1 MHSPK
6 GNSNRRRPS
15 SSPVSHRGRMKPKY
29 RMMVAGVLTSMALL
43 VGIAGS
49 AVQIGTAPSKAEA
62 ATTGA
67 GYSGIT
73 PEGGY
78 LGNYIVPDG
87 SRAYCMDS
95 SADWPSGSTG
105 GGSIVSSLSMATGEP
120 LSATVL
126 QKLNYALSNWGQ
138 TGDATQAA
146 AVDAYVYAYT
156 STWAHY
162 NGQGYATGVHYINGN
177 SAVQSVFD
185 TIWNATEANAGAVQN
200 AVSPSGSM
208 SFSVDNN
215 NYTGSLRVSGMPAA
229 ARINLTLTNG
239 VFSDTGS
246 ATRNGVGNGTYG
258 VRGTPPDG
266 TTQYKISVVGN
277 ASFSNGYTFDPDV
290 AIYYTGSQ
298 QRVIKGGTTTPNTS
312 YWTMSASDPFDRST
326 VFSPIASTQV
336 ASRFVS
342 STASF
347 SDMLTAGV
355 AAGSE
360 PWRQFQDGSYL
371 PVVAKGTLYYLG
383 ADQPTTG
390 ASVPSDATAVGTASV
405 TLRGPGTYSAP
416 SVLPTD
422 HKPGFYNWVWNISS
436 ADQSFVV
443 QANLPANYAWSDQF
457 GQTSETH
464 VVAAQL
470 SGASQ
475 VNAAQVGFGQTVSD
489 ALTVTLDQ
497 GPWPTIGGNPVP
509 AHFQHKAYWVAGDT
523 APTAGAV
530 VPSDATLFHTTDV
543 TVTAPGTYSS
553 DSVPAPPTSF
563 GYLVN
568 VWAIVQDGPGANY
581 FADWNDGW
589 ATKGEVTQVVA
600 PSVATQAVASVA
612 LGDEA
617 GDTAIVSGP
626 IPAPYCGTGAAATN
640 CPNTVTFAAYLQK
653 DLGAQ
658 PLCEPGNEVFNT
670 GYTPD
675 SDVSTGSTPAPTST
689 PIQRDPAFFF
699 NKPVPVAATGSYPS
713 AKAIFKSVGV
723 YYWVATF
730 RTGDGTVIHT
740 GDCGDQTEKTVVAE
754 DDVVTTATSLVSVGQ
769 AGHDTALVTGVIP
782 TNATIEFAVYKQSG
796 TTAICD
802 SSNEV
807 KVGTPH
813 PLPAT
818 GQYVSDDYTFTQPG
832 TYFWVETVRNARGE
846 ITHQGKCGADGET
859 TNVAAL
865 AKTGSDTAAFTS
877 IGITFGALLIG
888 AGILLFAITRRT
900 KRTSTK

>member
-1 MHSPK
+1 
-6 GNSNRRRPS
+6 
-15 SSPVSHRGRMKPKY
+15 MKPKY

-87 SRAYCMDS
+87 SRAYCIDS
-95 SADWPSGSTG
+95 SADWPSGATG

-138 TGDATQAA
+138 TADATQAA

-177 SAVQSVFD
+177 SAVQNAFD
-185 TIWNATEANAGAVQN
+185 NIWNATEANAGSVQN
-200 AVSPSGSM
+200 AVNPSGWM
-208 SFSVDNN
+208 SLAVDNN
-215 NYTGSLRVSGMPAA
+215 NYNGTLTVTGMPGG
-229 ARINLTLTNG
+229 ARVNLTLTNG

-258 VRGTPPDG
+258 VRGTPPNN
-266 TTQYKISVVGN
+266 TSLYKISAVGN
-277 ASFSNGYTFDPDV
+277 ASFSNGYTFDPNV
-290 AIYYTGSQ
+290 TIYYTGAQ
-298 QRVIKGGTTTPNTS
+298 QRVIKGGTTTPHIS

-326 VFSPIASTQV
+326 VFSPIATTQV
-336 ASRFVS
+336 TSRFVS
-342 STASF
+342 STAPF
-347 SDMLTAGV
+347 SDTLAAAV
-355 AAGSE
+355 AAGSQ
-360 PWRQFQDGSYL
+360 PWRQFDDGSYF
-371 PVVAKGTLYYLG
+371 PIVAKGTLYYLG
-383 ADQPTTG
+383 ADQPTAG
-390 ASVPSDATAVGTASV
+390 ASVLAGATAVGTASV
-405 TLRGPGTYSAP
+405 TLKGPGTYTAP
-416 SVLPTD
+416 SVLPAD
-422 HKPGFYNWVWNISS
+422 HNPGFYNWVWAISS
-436 ADQSFVV
+436 ADQSAFV
-443 QANLPANYAWSDQF
+443 QTTLPTNYAWSDQF
-457 GQTSETH
+457 GHAAETH
-464 VVAAQL
+464 VVASQL
-470 SGASQ
+470 SGISQ
-475 VNAAQVGFGQTVSD
+475 VNAAEVGFGQTVSD
-489 ALTVTLDQ
+489 ALTVTLDK

-509 AHFQHKAYWVAGDT
+509 AHFQQKAYWVAGDV
-523 APTAGAV
+523 APTSGDV
-530 VPSDATLFHTTDV
+530 VPSGATLFHTTDV

-553 DSVPAPPTSF
+553 DSVSAPPTSP

-589 ATKGEVTQVVA
+589 ATKGEVTRVVA
-600 PSVATQAVASVA
+600 PSVTTQAVASVA

-617 GDTAIVSGP
+617 NDSAIVSGP
-626 IPAPYCGTGAAATN
+626 IPAPYCGTGATETD
-640 CPNTVTFAAYLQK
+640 CPNTVTFAAYQQK
-653 DLGAQ
+653 DLTAQ
-658 PLCEPGNEVFNT
+658 PICDPSNEVFNT
-670 GYTPD
+670 GYTAD
-675 SDVSTGSTPAPTST
+675 SEATASSGSTPAPTAT

-699 NKPVPVAATGSYPS
+699 NKPVPVNAAGSYPS
-713 AKAIFKSVGV
+713 AKVIFKTVGV

-740 GDCGDQTEKTVVAE
+740 GDCGEQSEKTVVAE
-754 DDVVTTATSLVSVGQ
+754 DDIVTTATSLVSVGQ
-769 AGHDTALVTGVIP
+769 SGHDTALVTGVIP
-782 TNATIEFAVYKQSG
+782 TNATIEFAVYKQSS

-813 PLPAT
+813 PLPET
-818 GQYVSDDYTFTQPG
+818 GQYLSDDYTFTQPG

-865 AKTGSDTAAFTS
+865 AKTGSDTEAFTT
-877 IGITFGALLIG
+877 IGFTFGGLLIV
-888 AGILLFAITRRT
+888 AGVLLFVIVRRS
-900 KRTSTK
+900 KRTQTK